1 MSSESEYLDVRLEPT
16 HRRELF
22 DCGKPSLDHYLHN
35 RVLEETRRG
44 LGQCYV
50 LVRPNDALYICGY
63 YTLNAHSIEAQLTP
77 NKLGKIGYKEVPAIL
92 IGRLAI
98 HQPSQNRGLGSVL
111 LKSALL
117 RCLEVAGQLGVR
129 AVLVDALDDNAEA
142 WYLRKGF
149 QPLKVPRK
157 LYLMVKDIEA
167 ALG

>member
-1 MSSESEYLDVRLEPT
+1 MSSESDYLDVRLEST
-16 HRRELF
+16 HQRERF
-22 DCGKPSLDHYLHN
+22 DCGKPSLNHYLHN

-44 LGQCYV
+44 LGQCYI
-50 LVRPNDALYICGY
+50 LVRSDHPSHICGY

-92 IGRLAI
+92 IGRLAV
-98 HQPSQNRGLGSVL
+98 HQPSQNRGLGSIL
-111 LKSALL
+111 LRSALL

-129 AVLVDALDDNAEA
+129 AILVDALDDEAET

>member
-1 MSSESEYLDVRLEPT
+1 MSSEGEYLDVRLEP
-16 HRRELF
+16 HHNRELF
-22 DCGKPSLDHYLHN
+22 DCGKPSLNHYLHN

-44 LGQCYV
+44 LGQSYV
-50 LVRPNDALYICGY
+50 LVRSDDPIHIYGY
-63 YTLNAHSIEAQLTP
+63 YSLNAHSIEAQLTP
-77 NKLGKIGYKEVPAIL
+77 NKLGKIGYQEVPAIL
-92 IGRLAI
+92 IGRLAV

-129 AVLVDALDDNAEA
+129 AVLVEALDEEAEA

-149 QPLKVPRK
+149 QPLKIPRK

-167 ALG
+167 ALE